1 MCTVSRHGAQ
11 DFQKD
16 DYRLDLDAAIQPP
29 FSIMIPN
36 PSDECIDA
44 IDLVTPPAESQYTDD
59 DDLYV

>member
-1 MCTVSRHGAQ
+1 MQG
-11 DFQKD
+11 FQKE

-36 PSDECIDA
+36 PSDASDKRTV
-44 IDLVTPPAESQYTDD
+44 IDLVTLPSGAEPQYMDSDD